1 MRIDWRSVL
10 ALGAVGLFQGVA
22 LAQSPEAP
30 AELLAC
36 ANVQDNFA
44 RLACYDRLNPPRGPM
59 ATQAAEAPK
68 AASAAAPA
76 SARPPASAA
85 AVAAAPS
92 AAPAVSAERAE
103 AEFGL
108 SERARRERAADKNER
123 AGVDHIVAK
132 VSSVSE
138 RPRGEL
144 LLKLDNGQ
152 TWTQTERRLGT
163 LIKEGETV
171 TISRGAL
178 GSFMLTSEAGVAT
191 RVRRLQ

>member
-22 LAQSPEAP
+22 LGQSVDAP

-44 RLACYDRLNPPRGPM
+44 RLACYDRLNPPRGAM
-59 ATQAAEAPK
+59 AAQAAEAPK
-68 AASAAAPA
+68 AAPAPA
-76 SARPPASAA
+76 PAPVHPPAAAA
-85 AVAAAPS
+85 AVAAAPV
-92 AAPAVSAERAE
+92 AAPTISASSAE

-108 SERARRERAADKNER
+108 SERARRDQNER
-123 AGVDHIVAK
+123 AEVDHIVAK
-132 VSSVSE
+132 VASVSE

-191 RVRRLQ
+191 RVRRVK

>member
-1 MRIDWRSVL
+1 MRINWRSVL

-22 LAQSPEAP
+22 SGQSLDAS

-44 RLACYDRLNPPRGPM
+44 RLACYDRLNPPRGAM
-59 ATQAAEAPK
+59 AAQAAEAPK
-68 AASAAAPA
+68 AASAPAPA
-76 SARPPASAA
+76 PAKTP
-85 AVAAAPS
+85 AVAAAAAPAAV
-92 AAPAVSAERAE
+92 AAPAVSAARAE

-108 SERARRERAADKNER
+108 SERARRDRNEP

-132 VSSVSE
+132 VTSVSE

-191 RVRRLQ
+191 RVRRLK